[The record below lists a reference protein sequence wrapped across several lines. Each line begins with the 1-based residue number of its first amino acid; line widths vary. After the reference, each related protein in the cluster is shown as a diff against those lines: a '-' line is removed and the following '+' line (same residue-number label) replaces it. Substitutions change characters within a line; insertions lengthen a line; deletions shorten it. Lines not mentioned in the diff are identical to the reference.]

1 VQLFHACLVGMKN
14 YQNSKS
20 DEFGQLKNLEE
31 SLSDVDKLRSLF
43 VDTLKWDINDVTVY
57 KDVPL

>member
-1 VQLFHACLVGMKN
+1 MKN